1 MEKFIVKKSK
11 GLSGQVK
18 ISGSKNAAL
27 PILAAALL
35 CSEPVRIDNVPTL
48 TDIDVMLDL
57 LRCFGAEIKP
67 CGGMLTI
74 DCRNTVNSI
83 PDYRVT
89 KKIRASF
96 LLAGALLG
104 RFGFCS
110 LPLPGGCSIGL
121 RPIDLHLKGF
131 AAMGA
136 KIATEHGLVT
146 IKAKKLHGSSIYL
159 DFPSVGAT
167 ENIMLAAVL
176 AEGRTFLN
184 NCATEPEIVDLA
196 GFLNAMGAKIEGAGT
211 DSMTIEGVKELHGCT
226 YKIIPDRIEAGTY
239 MLMAAAVRDS
249 EIRITNVIPQHISP
263 IIHKLT
269 ETGIQVITG
278 DNFIRVISGREIH
291 NTDIK
296 TLPYPGFP
304 TDLQA
309 QFMAL
314 MTTGTG
320 SGLVKET
327 VFENRFMYVAELNRM
342 GADIKIDGRS
352 AIVNGVK
359 HLSGTNVKATDLRA
373 GAALII
379 AALTAEGQTEIGEI
393 CHIDRGYVNI
403 EKKLTDIGVD
413 IKRIKEGD
421 DGECTE

>member
-1 MEKFIVKKSK
+1 MEKFVIKKSN
-11 GLSGQVK
+11 GLSGRVK

-27 PILAAALL
+27 PVLAAALL
-35 CSEPVRIDNVPTL
+35 SEDRIRIENVPDL
-48 TDIDVMLDL
+48 SDISVMLSL
-57 LRCFGAEIKP
+57 LRVFGVRTES
-67 CGGMLTI
+67 CGSVLDL
-74 DCRNTVNSI
+74 DCRDLQNAI

-104 RFGFCS
+104 KFGYFAM
-110 LPLPGGCSIGL
+110 PMPGGCSIGL

-131 AAMGA
+131 AAMGCEVM
-136 KIATEHGLVT
+136 TEHGLVIVHT
-146 IKAKKLHGSSIYL
+146 KELHGGSIYL

-167 ENIMLAAVL
+167 ENIMLAAAL
-176 AEGRTFLN
+176 AHGRTFIH

-196 GFLNAMGAKIEGAGT
+196 NFINRMGGKIDGAGT
-211 DSMTIEGVKELHGCT
+211 DSIIVEGVRTLGGCT

-249 EIRITNVIPQHISP
+249 ELTVNNVIPQHIGP

-269 ETGIQVITG
+269 ETGIQIITG
-278 DNFIRVISGREIH
+278 DNFIKISSGGEIH

-320 SGLVKET
+320 SGIVKET
-327 VFENRFMYVAELNRM
+327 VFENRFMYVSELNRM

-352 AIVNGVK
+352 AVVNGVSR
-359 HLSGTNVKATDLRA
+359 LSGANVKATDLRA

-379 AALTAEGQTEIGEI
+379 AALMAEGQTEIGEI
-393 CHIDRGYVNI
+393 QHIDRGYVDI

-413 IKRIKEGD
+413 IKRVNEPD
-421 DGECTE
+421 TENV